1 MMQTIFR
8 ILTLVVA
15 TRALSP
21 TKRVARAL
29 FGDPTKAPLRNA
41 VRQKLR
47 DATWNMAPTAVVD
60 AAVDASFELLA
71 RKGLDKIDATAL
83 KKRKNELRSE
93 VSRRV
98 AAAADTPLGDDIEA
112 KLGGAV
118 VDALFDQVTSST
130 ELLSTPR
137 ERLIVLERKVDDVK
151 CEMGLIRLTWH
162 RVRAHAR
169 AILVAGVTVAG
180 LLWARAAGMGPR
192 WWIH

>member
-1 MMQTIFR
+1 MQTIFR

-71 RKGLDKIDATAL
+71 QNGLDKIDATAL

-137 ERLIVLERKVDDVK
+137 ERLIVLEQKISDVK
-151 CEMGLIRLTWH
+151 CELGLIRLTWH
-162 RVRAHAR
+162 RVRKHAR
-169 AILVAGVTVAG
+169 AILVAGTAAAG

-192 WWIH
+192 WIH